1 MTKIVKIVR
10 TEATDDVSVYLEDP
24 TFVVTA
30 NRTDLGTLDH
40 LEWGNRPGIYILIG
54 DNKRYVGQASGSVV
68 NRLKS
73 HDKSKAWWEK
83 VIFFGAISGGLDK
96 AKLDYLEALLIAQ
109 FSAVGT
115 FEVVNS
121 TSGNESFIDSFAKV
135 EANRLLTDAQ
145 NILQDIVSV
154 DLFEG
159 EGAEIVATKPDG
171 LYQVIVDGVVFE
183 ENSAANMIISISR
196 FLLTDEGYSDLT
208 ASMIVSDKATQAN
221 PLGSEKNITNGGVV
235 TTVEVE
241 PGIFVYKNVNPANAK
256 RVINKLVAAAKTT
269 ASFNW

>member
-1 MTKIVKIVR
+1 M
-10 TEATDDVSVYLEDP
+10 
-24 TFVVTA
+24 
-30 NRTDLGTLDH
+30 
-40 LEWGNRPGIYILIG
+40 
-54 DNKRYVGQASGSVV
+54 
-68 NRLKS
+68 
-73 HDKSKAWWEK
+73 
-83 VIFFGAISGGLDK
+83 
-96 AKLDYLEALLIAQ
+96 
-109 FSAVGT
+109 
-115 FEVVNS
+115 
-121 TSGNESFIDSFAKV
+121 
-135 EANRLLTDAQ
+135 LTDAQ

>member
-54 DNKRYVGQASGSVV
+54 ENKRYVGQASGSVV

-73 HDKSKAWWEK
+73 HDKSKPWWEK

-96 AKLDYLEALLIAQ
+96 AKLDYLEGLLIAQ
-109 FSAVGT
+109 FNAAGT

-121 TSGNESFIDSFAKV
+121 TNGNESFIDSFAKV

-154 DLFEG
+154 DLFESDG
-159 EGAEIVATKPDG
+159 TDSTSSKSDG
-171 LYQVIVDGVVFE
+171 LYQVNIDGVPFE
-183 ENSAANMIISISR
+183 ENSAANMIISVAR
-196 FLLTDEGYSDLT
+196 FLLTDQSYSDLT
-208 ASMIVSDKATQAN
+208 ASMIVGDKATQAN
-221 PLGSEKNITNGGVV
+221 PLGSEKNVTNGGVV

-241 PGIFVYKNVNPANAK
+241 PGIFVYKNVNPSNAK
-256 RVINKLVAAAKTT
+256 RVINKLVAAAKAT